1 MKIYFPQW
9 QGAGIGKGI
18 ESGAKA
24 VLDYL
29 DNPVFQNIPLSTLAA
44 GKDGVQAV
52 SYTHL
57 TLPTT
62 PYV

>member
-1 MKIYFPQW
+1 MLHLIPNDLPQALEKLAW
-9 QGAGIGKGI
+9 LKANGYNTVTR
-18 ESGAKA
+18 ES
-24 VLDYL
+24 VINDMT
-29 DNPVFQNIPLSTLAA
+29 Q
-44 GKDGVQAV
+44 DGVQAV